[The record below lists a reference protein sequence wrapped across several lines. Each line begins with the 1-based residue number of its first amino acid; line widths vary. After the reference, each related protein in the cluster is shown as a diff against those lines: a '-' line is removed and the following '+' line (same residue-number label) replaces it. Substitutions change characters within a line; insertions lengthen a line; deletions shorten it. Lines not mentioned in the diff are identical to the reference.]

1 MNKET
6 KTSSKIAIQKCQIAK
21 MKMHISKCI
30 FFHRVFQKEAQVQE
44 KDPNPDAVCCYIVG
58 NEVLVLFLAKCSDI
72 CSNNKKPPLY
82 QISNENTWQLCYP
95 FGIDDVII
103 LVCNFPKFRF
113 D

>member
-72 CSNNKKPPLY
+72 CSNNKKPPLS
-82 QISNENTWQLCYP
+82 QISNGNTWQLWCS
-95 FGIDDVII
+95 FGTDNEII
-103 LVCNFPKFRF
+103 LVCNFTKFRF